1 LIKRRGTGIVKGGDN
16 KTDGT
21 GMDTKQMKDDSESV
35 SLQKRTEEESKQ
47 LDQKNETKVK
57 SGMESGTGMQTSQSM
72 LSSMLEGS
80 EDEESRRQDAKRK
93 KREEKRGLSDAEK
106 NAQVDITL
114 SETETMTLMYIP
126 GTICTDPNDE
136 SMNET
141 KDYKVL
147 LSYKVGADSYN
158 NRGSQ
163 TLNLTQK
170 PKDIAPDKIFMLKDM
185 KVQVNNYE
193 IEEENRKIK
202 EDDGA
207 KMIRIYEKSIEDIM
221 SDKLKDERALIDSE
235 ELASHISIYSQT
247 TTQGNVKTPAEKSG
261 SRSGTSGRSSKNKT
275 SGKEGEGTSKSIVK
289 ESDTKSGLSDK
300 LSSSSTTAQ
309 QIGGNSKT
317 SGFPDSTIPNKMEF
331 TDADA
336 PSYDPT
342 SMLKAIKIIERL
354 LTQSKYHKEHVLY
367 TDYPQVTLSKA
378 SDKKDDE
385 EEKKGGVQAFD
396 LAAMASKEDE
406 QEQEESEDE
415 DEMTDEKDPIR
426 LKPLF
431 KFECEF
437 TRDRNITCMDFNKTN
452 PDLLAVA
459 YGEYDMNRT
468 DTKNTGLVAFWTL
481 KNPNFPEKM
490 IKTENSVT
498 SLEFSTLNP
507 NLLAIGDSA
516 GGIAIYDVQNDDDIP
531 IAESREID
539 EKHTDAIWEV
549 KWVRKAGKGEVL
561 VSVSGDGRVIEWSL
575 KKGLEFNEL
584 MQLKRQA
591 NPVQKETNSMPAG
604 IDEERKTGMTFI
616 NTGGLSI
623 DFPVEQSANYFAST
637 EDGTVNRCSVSYS
650 ERSLYTYQGH
660 TGPVYKVRCTPFW
673 SDDCQIFL
681 TCSYDWTVR
690 VWNHKEPIGKQE
702 KLICREQHLQKQV
715 NDIAWSPGTSSVFAL
730 VADDGRVEIWDLFKN
745 NLEPKLSYFDKIN
758 KKTKSS
764 TAKTSVRWSRQSPV
778 LVTGNVEGVV
788 HVYRTNGLE
797 HVQVSNL
804 DQAER
809 LLESIR
815 KDDFAEDAKDSKRK
829 NDGDLDEDEEE

>member
-1 LIKRRGTGIVKGGDN
+1 MIKRRGTGQNNTGG
-16 KTDGT
+16 KTEGT
-21 GMDTKQMKDDSESV
+21 GLDTKQMKDDSESV
-35 SLQKRTEEESKQ
+35 SLQKRTEDESKQ
-47 LDQKNETKVK
+47 LQQQTENKMK

-80 EDEESRRQDAKRK
+80 EDEENRRQDAKRTK
-93 KREEKRGLSDAEK
+93 KDEKKGLSEAEK
-106 NAQVDITL
+106 NALVDITL
-114 SETETMTLMYIP
+114 TETETMTLLYIP
-126 GTICTDPNDE
+126 GTICTDSTDGGME
-136 SMNET
+136 ET
-141 KDYKVL
+141 EAYKKL

-170 PKDIAPDKIFMLKDM
+170 PKDIAPDKIFMIKDM

-193 IEEENRKIK
+193 IEEENRKIR

-207 KMIRIYEKSIEDIM
+207 KMVRIYEKSIEDIM
-221 SDKLKDERALIDSE
+221 NEKLNNPRALIDSE
-235 ELASHISIYSQT
+235 ELASHISIYSQAST
-247 TTQGNVKTPAEKSG
+247 NPGNKNAANKNE
-261 SRSGTSGRSSKNKT
+261 SGTSGRSSKNKT
-275 SGKEGEGTSKSIVK
+275 SGKDGDGTAK

-300 LSSSSTTAQ
+300 LSSSSTTQQ
-309 QIGGNSKT
+309 QIGGHSKT
-317 SGFPDSTIPNKMEF
+317 SGFPDSNIPTKMEF
-331 TDADA
+331 VEGETTYDA
-336 PSYDPT
+336 T

-367 TDYPQVTLSKA
+367 TNYPQVTLPKA
-378 SDKKDDE
+378 SENKDNAQ
-385 EEKKGGVQAFD
+385 EKKGVAAFD
-396 LAAMASKEDE
+396 IAAMANKVDE

-415 DEMTDEKDPIR
+415 EEITDEKDPIR

-431 KFECEF
+431 KFECDF
-437 TRDRNITCMDFNKTN
+437 TKDRNITCMDFNKTN

-468 DTKNTGLVAFWTL
+468 DAKNTGLVAFWTL

-507 NLLAIGDSA
+507 NYLAIGDSA
-516 GGIAIYDVQNDDDIP
+516 GGIMIYDVQNDDDIP
-531 IAESREID
+531 IADSREID

-549 KWVRKAGKGEVL
+549 KWVKKQGKGEVL

-591 NPVQKETNSMPAG
+591 NPVQKESNSMPAG

-623 DFPVEQSANYFAST
+623 DFPVDQSANYFAST

-650 ERSLYTYQGH
+650 ERSLDTYQGH
-660 TGPVYKVRCTPFW
+660 TGPVYKVRCSPFW
-673 SDDCQIFL
+673 SNDCQIFL

-702 KLICREQHLQKQV
+702 KLVCREQHLQKQV
-715 NDIAWSPGTSSVFAL
+715 NDIAWSPDTSSVFAL
-730 VADDGRVEIWDLFKN
+730 VGDDGRVEVWDLFKN
-745 NLEPKLSYFDKIN
+745 NLEPKLTYFDKIN
-758 KKTKSS
+758 KKTKST
-764 TAKTSVRWSRQSPV
+764 TAKTSVRWSRESPV

-797 HVQVSNL
+797 HVQVSLN

-815 KDDFAEDAKDSKRK
+815 KDDFAEDAKENKKRE
-829 NDGDLDEDEEE
+829 DGEMDEDEEA